1 MGVGEQRRWRARA
14 ARPFRAEWPTRQPQE
29 QEQREDPRAPSA
41 ALRRPRFSG
50 QPAIA
55 RESTAASTTA
65 RQATLSASSHVLL
78 TSLPV
83 PKPCSSAIG
92 QLAYVSQ
99 WIARQLA

>member
-1 MGVGEQRRWRARA
+1 MLSSEQ
-14 ARPFRAEWPTRQPQE
+14 
-29 QEQREDPRAPSA
+29 PRA
-41 ALRRPRFSG
+41 
-50 QPAIA
+50 
-55 RESTAASTTA
+55 
-65 RQATLSASSHVLL
+65 L